1 MGHVKLLII
10 VPFFLSSWSS
20 ASQIET
26 QINEFIQNHEI
37 SRLETAYPNARIDI
51 EIQNK
56 VALEYLPDCDNQH
69 LTIENQRP
77 ESMSRTTYAIA
88 CETPFWKSYVP
99 IGQKIWITGIK
110 ASTPI
115 SRGDRFT
122 QQNTDLGEVDLATL
136 RGHLYTQSNPPY
148 DLQAS
153 RNIRI
158 NDFITDRLTEQPNLV
173 KKGSRVQITAQS
185 NSIIVH
191 MNGVALED
199 GVKGQQIQVENVSS
213 GRIVYGKV
221 VSSGEVLVNY

>member
-1 MGHVKLLII
+1 MGHVKLLTI
-10 VPFFLSSWSS
+10 VLFFLSSWSS

-37 SRLETAYPNARIDI
+37 GRLQTTYPEARIDI
-51 EIQNK
+51 QIQNK
-56 VALEYLPDCDNQH
+56 VALEYLPDCDSQN

-77 ESMSRTTYAIA
+77 DSMGRTTYAIA

-99 IGQKIWITGIK
+99 ISQTIWIQGIK
-110 ASTPI
+110 AAAPI
-115 SRGDRFT
+115 SRGERFS
-122 QQNTDLGEVDLATL
+122 QHNTDIGEVDLATL

-148 DLQAS
+148 GLQAT

-185 NSIIVH
+185 NSIIVR
-191 MNGVALED
+191 MNGEALED
-199 GVKGQQIQVENVSS
+199 GVKGQQIQVKNVSS

-221 VSSGEVLVNY
+221 VSSGEVLVDY